1 MLTNPTAHRGKA
13 MMAANAALKVFT
25 SKGIEVD
32 FHLGTSREN
41 TIELV
46 RTIANDPSIDAII
59 ACGGDGHINAI
70 LQSMARTEKP
80 LGIIPAGS
88 GNDFARHF
96 HIPRSPSKAAKA
108 IVKGWAKKIDLGRIT
123 GQDSSGNRRQ
133 RWFGTIACA
142 GFDSRVSVRADNLK
156 WPQGPARFNLALF
169 QEFLGLKAVA
179 TTLTL
184 DSGETIELD
193 ATLVAVANTSSY
205 GGGKRIAPEAKAT
218 DGVFDIT
225 VVPAIGRAVFAK
237 NFRRVFDGSV
247 YHMPGVYKKQ
257 AKSLTYYMWSLAM
270 SADGEYMSH
279 MPCTLECVPGALTLI
294 LPPKVAEEKK
304 GPH

>member
-1 MLTNPTAHRGKA
+1 MQHIAMITNPTAHRGKA
-13 MMAANAALKVFT
+13 MMAANAALKVFE

-32 FHLGTSREN
+32 FHLGTSRDNVIDLTHRIVEQD
-41 TIELV
+41 
-46 RTIANDPSIDAII
+46 AIDAIV
-59 ACGGDGHINAI
+59 ACGGDGHINSI
-70 LQSMARTEKP
+70 LQSVAQTGMP

-96 HIPRSPSKAAKA
+96 KIPRNPTKAAKA
-108 IVKGWAKKIDLGRIT
+108 IVKSETKQIDLGRIT
-123 GQDSSGNRRQ
+123 GPDSDGNRVQ

-142 GFDSRVSVRADNLK
+142 GFDSLVSIRAENLK
-156 WPQGPARFNLALF
+156 WPQGASRFNVALL
-169 QEFLGLKAVA
+169 QEFLALKAVA

-205 GGGKRIAPEAKAT
+205 GGGKKIAPEAKTT

-225 VVPAIGRAVFAK
+225 VVPAIGRATFAK
-237 NFRRVFDGSV
+237 NFRRVFDGTV

-257 AKSLTYYMWSLAM
+257 AKSLTYYMWNLDM

-294 LPPKVAEEKK
+294 APPKVD
-304 GPH
+304 G